1 MQDTLEQAIQH
12 FEHQRRRTCQIAGLL
27 SVVLISIDAF
37 AILSSDLYR
46 SWVERLVHLANNL
59 VMVTGALALVWMLSR
74 RCNQLTF
81 LERLAFFLFT
91 FDSLV
96 FNSLVPPLFGQT
108 LAQRWH
114 ETVKDDI
121 WLMMVV
127 CALAFH
133 LLRYH
138 IAMAFT
144 IGFYSLSVA
153 IVGGQMVFASLQGI
167 NLEPGGGCCKCT
179 LRQRCFWA
187 LSTS

>member
-1 MQDTLEQAIQH
+1 
-12 FEHQRRRTCQIAGLL
+12 
-27 SVVLISIDAF
+27 
-37 AILSSDLYR
+37 
-46 SWVERLVHLANNL
+46 
-59 VMVTGALALVWMLSR
+59 MLSR
-74 RCNQLTF
+74 RCYQLTF

-96 FNSLVPPLFGQT
+96 FNSLLPPLFGQT

-133 LLRYH
+133 LLRYR

-167 NLEPGGGCCKCT
+167 NLEPGWRVLQVYASVAVFLGFIYVMRSSAGAAVANRVCLDERVGAHRWVDRDRQPAS
-179 LRQRCFWA
+179 LRAGVARSDGA
-187 LSTS
+187 LPAVR